1 MEKVNYQLETD
12 RALQRWCEGG
22 RREKLL
28 LHACCA
34 PCSSYVLEYLSR
46 YFEITVFFF
55 NPNITDPEEYQKRL
69 NALYGLCDKA
79 PFGSGVTVVEDEL
92 SAEAFFQAAAGLERE
107 PEGGK
112 RCTECFR
119 LRLSRTAQYAKAN
132 GFLLFA
138 TTLTVSPHKNAALI
152 NQIGAE
158 EANRWGVEYLL
169 SDFKKRGGYQRSI
182 VLSREYG
189 VYRQQY
195 CGCAFSLRQQQKT
208 ALEAAEQ

>member
-1 MEKVNYQLETD
+1 MNYQKELDKILVKLKKED
-12 RALQRWCEGG
+12 RTPT
-22 RREKLL
+22 LL
-28 LHACCA
+28 LHSCCA

-46 YFEITVFFF
+46 YFEITVFFS
-55 NPNITDPEEYQKRL
+55 NPNITDREEYQKRL
-69 NALYGLCDKA
+69 NALYGLCEKA
-79 PFGSGVTVVEDEL
+79 PFCSGVTVVEDEL
-92 SAEAFFQAAAGLERE
+92 PAEAFFQAAAGLERE

-152 NQIGAE
+152 NQIGVE
-158 EANRWGVEYLL
+158 EAERCGVEYLL

-195 CGCAFSLRQQQKT
+195 CGCAFSLPHQQKIT
-208 ALEAAEQ
+208 LEAAEQ

>member
-1 MEKVNYQLETD
+1 M
-12 RALQRWCEGG
+12 
-22 RREKLL
+22 
-28 LHACCA
+28 
-34 PCSSYVLEYLSR
+34 
-46 YFEITVFFF
+46 
-55 NPNITDPEEYQKRL
+55 
-69 NALYGLCDKA
+69 
-79 PFGSGVTVVEDEL
+79 TVVEDEL
-92 SAEAFFQAAAGLERE
+92 PAEAFFQAAAGLERE

-152 NQIGAE
+152 NQIGVE
-158 EANRWGVEYLL
+158 EAERCGVEYLL

-195 CGCAFSLRQQQKT
+195 CGCAFSLPHQQKIT
-208 ALEAAEQ
+208 LEAAEQ

>member
-1 MEKVNYQLETD
+1 MEKINYQLETD

-46 YFEITVFFF
+46 YFETTVFFS

-152 NQIGAE
+152 NEIGLALSE
-158 EANRWGVEYLL
+158 KYGVAWLP
-169 SDFKKRGGYQRSI
+169 SDFKKRGGYLASVR
-182 VLSREYG
+182 LSKEYG
-189 VYRQQY
+189 LYRQNY
-195 CGCAFSLRQQQKT
+195 CGCKFSMQP
-208 ALEAAEQ
+208 EEI